1 MKAHRL
7 RSHFTAAGAGFASIL
22 MGCAQQSPKASD
34 PVQMLVERSR
44 ASNAVL
50 MRGDIERY
58 AALLSFSEDFTLFSP
73 FGGEPTRGRLSPE
86 RMAALGRFFRDGTF
100 QQEVVQSYGTKDMV
114 VLALVERA
122 RVGVGGL
129 PVQDW
134 ALRVT
139 LVYRREG
146 SDWLLVHRHA
156 DPLVAGV
163 TLPEAAELAG
173 RERAPE
179 K

>member
-1 MKAHRL
+1 MKTHML
-7 RSHFTAAGAGFASIL
+7 RSHLAMAGGCLAVILIGCTRPGPQEAAVA
-22 MGCAQQSPKASD
+22 
-34 PVQMLVERSR
+34 MLVDRSR
-44 ASNAVL
+44 ASNAEL
-50 MRGDIERY
+50 MRGNVDGYAERVPV
-58 AALLSFSEDFTLFSP
+58 SDDFTLFSP
-73 FGGEPTRGRLSPE
+73 FGGEPTRGPLPPE
-86 RMAALGRFFRDGTF
+86 RMAAMGRFFKDGTF
-100 QQEVVQSYGTKDMV
+100 EQEVVQTYGTQDMV

-156 DPLVAGV
+156 DPLVAGI
-163 TLPEAAELAG
+163 TLQEAAELG
-173 RERAPE
+173 RRAHLGGR
-179 K
+179 

>member
-1 MKAHRL
+1 
-7 RSHFTAAGAGFASIL
+7 
-22 MGCAQQSPKASD
+22 
-34 PVQMLVERSR
+34 MLTERSR

-58 AALLSFSEDFTLFSP
+58 VALLPISDDFTLFSP
-73 FGGEPTRGRLSPE
+73 FGGEPTRGRLPPE
-86 RMAALGRFFRDGTF
+86 RMAAMGRFFRDGTF
-100 QQEVVQSYGTKDMV
+100 EQEVVQTYGTDDMV

-146 SDWLLVHRHA
+146 SEWLLVHRHA

-163 TLPEAAELAG
+163 TLPEAAELAR
-173 RERAPE
+173 RERVADR
-179 K
+179 